1 MDYDWDLTRIFKNDD
16 ELKSTIDKIND
27 LLKEIIKYKGKIFD
41 NLYGFLE
48 TDSKIDLLCE
58 RIYIYSFLKF
68 YEDMTNNESK
78 ELVNSVLNIYD
89 KANSERSFVIPE
101 ILKLDYEDILNKIR
115 NDDRLEKYRFYFEK
129 LFKDKDHVLSE
140 KEAKILSDISSA
152 LKRPLSE

>member
-115 NDDRLEKYRFYFEK
+115 NDDRLEK
-129 LFKDKDHVLSE
+129 
-140 KEAKILSDISSA
+140 
-152 LKRPLSE
+152 